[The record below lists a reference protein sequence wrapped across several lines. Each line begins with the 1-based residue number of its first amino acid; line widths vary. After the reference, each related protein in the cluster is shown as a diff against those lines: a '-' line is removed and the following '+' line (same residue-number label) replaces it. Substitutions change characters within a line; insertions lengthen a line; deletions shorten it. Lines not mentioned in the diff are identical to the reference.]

1 MSVERAPSQ
10 MPVNKLYV
18 NLAAIQST
26 IFMEDGATRPA
37 WLGTAA
43 AGPLSTLGAAVL
55 RDMGKTVYLGSAASG
70 AEKSTLLRK
79 VQLVAP
85 GAVGGVAGDADVV
98 GEFLTGYISLGGMT
112 YGGGDGTPAKVA
124 RLN

>member
-10 MPVNKLYV
+10 MPINKLYV

-26 IFMEDGATRPA
+26 IFNEDGATRPA
-37 WLGTAA
+37 WLGTVA

-85 GAVGGVAGDADVV
+85 GAAGGVAGDAGVT